1 MIKKWIN
8 NKELAYLTKYT
19 RCFSR
24 VTYPQMLN
32 HYTSAQAALTLRH
45 HCLVPLYL
53 KFRHGHGT
61 TALPT
66 HPWARTCSDFLLFHH
81 HTTRQVD
88 RKWCSELSLT
98 WFSIWFGLIWFDLIW
113 LGCKNGG
120 RRVAVN
126 YQGYNWDG
134 QRLVH
139 IVLLYCIIATSRYIN
154 SLFYPF
160 KMAQKFVDPCSDRS
174 KILSC
179 SVMHKPEITAL
190 WWQKANKW

>member
-98 WFSIWFGLIWFDLIW
+98 WFSIWFGLIWFDLIGMQKW
-113 LGCKNGG
+113 REACG
-120 RRVAVN
+120 R
-126 YQGYNWDG
+126 QLSG
-134 QRLVH
+134 VH
-139 IVLLYCIIATSRYIN
+139 LRWAT
-154 SLFYPF
+154 
-160 KMAQKFVDPCSDRS
+160 ACSYR
-174 KILSC
+174 
-179 SVMHKPEITAL
+179 AL
-190 WWQKANKW
+190 TLHNCY